1 MTTLVALFAIGML
14 SAQEPAAAPPAADAA
29 AKTVENSASP
39 DLVGQ
44 FVKELG
50 ITPAQAEGAAG
61 AMLGL
66 AKTRLP
72 AADFAKVADAVPN
85 TDGLIK
91 AAPAADAKSSALS
104 MAGAALGTGGMASLA
119 GAFSKLALKPETIAK
134 LAPTLLKAVTA
145 KGGAS
150 TAALLAS
157 ALK

>member
-1 MTTLVALFAIGML
+1 MTILVTLFAMGML
-14 SAQEPAAAPPAADAA
+14 SAQEPAATTPAADAA
-29 AKTVENSASP
+29 AKTVESTASP

-44 FVKELG
+44 LVKELT

-66 AKTRLP
+66 AKTKLP
-72 AADFAKVADAVPN
+72 AEDFAKVASAVPN
-85 TDGLIK
+85 TEGLIK
-91 AAPAADAKSSALS
+91 AAPPADAKSSALG

-119 GAFSKLALKPETIAK
+119 GTFSKLALKPETIAK
-134 LAPTLLKAVTA
+134 LAPTLVKLVSA

-150 TAALLAS
+150 TAALLAG